1 MTLLITCLTPEY
13 LVQVSDRR
21 LTRLDGTLYDD
32 ESNKAVFY
40 LPGMV
45 FAYTGLAEVNGVR
58 TDEWLTSI
66 LKPGLDLARL
76 TDSIA
81 QEATRKFS
89 VVRSPYRHLAIVGA
103 FWARTGERQ
112 NQAGFCVISNFY
124 GVRPG
129 DGRFGPLPTASRE
142 FRVFTSLKPRERPFA
157 VFGAGQSLTKHQINQ
172 LNRFGE
178 RYVRNTS
185 GNPQSFGANGLC
197 RYVSHFVRKVADT
210 NTVVGKSLMQAIL
223 PNPRIP
229 EVAAQAATFAY
240 LPADSNSLTTYA
252 PNLVNSSMSLMGVT
266 FKRFASDDEF
276 REHLRSITVPR
287 HKKV

>member
-13 LVQVSDRR
+13 LVQISDRR

-45 FAYTGLAEVNGVR
+45 FAYTGLAEVNGIR

-66 LKPGLDLARL
+66 LEPGLDLRRL

-81 QEATRKFS
+81 QKATRKFAT
-89 VVRSPYRHLAIVGA
+89 VRSPYRHLAIVGG
-103 FWARTGERQ
+103 FWVRTGEST

-124 GVRPG
+124 GIRPG
-129 DGRFGPLPTASRE
+129 DGKFGPLPTASSE
-142 FRVFTSLKPRERPFA
+142 FRAFISMKSPEIPFA
-157 VFGAGQSLTKHQINQ
+157 VFGAGQPLSKRQINQ
-172 LNRFGE
+172 LKRFGR
-178 RYVRNTS
+178 RYVRSTS
-185 GNPQSFGANGLC
+185 GRPRSFGANGLC
-197 RYVSHFVRKVADT
+197 GYVSHLFRTVADT
-210 NTVVGKSLMQAIL
+210 NAAVGRSLMQTIL

-240 LPADSNSLTTYA
+240 LSAESNSSTTYA
-252 PNLVNSSMSLMGVT
+252 ANLVNPSMSMMGET
-266 FKRFASDDEF
+266 FRRFAS
-276 REHLRSITVPR
+276 
-287 HKKV
+287 